1 MADYK
6 GRIGNLIR
14 DARKHRGLT
23 QHQLAE
29 LLGTSQSAINRI
41 EKGHQNL
48 SLEMLARIGAALDS
62 EIVALGAGP
71 THLRV
76 DGPTTLSGSID
87 VKTSKNA
94 GVALLCASLLNKG
107 RTTLRKVARIEEV
120 NRLLE
125 VLNSLGVATRWVG
138 DDNDLEII
146 PPADLNLAAIDETA
160 ARRTRSVIMF
170 LGPLLHRY
178 DEFDLPYAGGCNLGE
193 RTVEPHMSALR
204 PFGLDVKA
212 SDGSYHASV
221 NRTIEP
227 SRPIVLTERGD
238 TVTENALMAAALHPG
253 TTVIRNASSNYMV
266 QDLCFYLQR
275 LGVEVEGIGTTTL
288 KVTGRS
294 SIDVDVD
301 YAPAEDPIE
310 AMSLLAAAIVTKSSI
325 TIRRVPIEFLEIE
338 LATLEEMG
346 FRYDRS
352 PEYAALNGETRLVD
366 ITTHPSELRAPLDK
380 IHPMPFPG
388 LNIDNLPFFAVIAA
402 VAEGQTLLHDWVYE
416 NRAIYLTELNKL
428 GAQVKLLDPHRV
440 LIDGPDALLRR
451 GDRLPARP
459 APGRRAAHRDAR
471 LEGPQRAAL
480 DVRHPPRL
488 RGPRRAPQRARRQH
502 RDVQGHLRRVSLV
515 EEVAQRPSRRL
526 RPVGL
531 VTGARVASSTSGG
544 ARSVEKSLHPGA
556 RDLADGGGAVMSAVI
571 RGRGAVCW
579 PALRCQSFSA
589 STSMPR
595 SARARNTPCPSGHEL
610 TVASPRVR

>member
-125 VLNSLGVATRWVG
+125 VLNSMGVVTRWIG

-146 PPADLNLAAIDETA
+146 PPADLDLAAIDEAA

-212 SDGSYHASV
+212 TDGSYHASV

-227 SRPIVLTERGD
+227 TRPIVLTERGD
-238 TVTENALMAAALHPG
+238 SVTENALMAAALHPG

-266 QDLCFYLQR
+266 QDLCFYLEK
-275 LGVEVEGIGTTTL
+275 LGVQIEGIGTTTL
-288 KVTGRS
+288 RITGRT

-301 YAPAEDPIE
+301 YSPSEDPIE
-310 AMSLLAAAIVTKSSI
+310 AMSLLAAAIVTKSEI
-325 TIRRVPIEFLEIE
+325 TIRRVPIEFLELE
-338 LATLEEMG
+338 LAILEEMG
-346 FRYDRS
+346 FRYDRTE
-352 PEYAALNGETRLVD
+352 EYVANNGMTRLVD

-440 LIDGPDALLRR
+440 LIDGPT
-451 GDRLPARP
+451 
-459 APGRRAAHRDAR
+459 HF
-471 LEGPQRAAL
+471 
-480 DVRHPPRL
+480 
-488 RGPRRAPQRARRQH
+488 
-502 RDVQGHLRRVSLV
+502 S
-515 EEVAQRPSRRL
+515 
-526 RPVGL
+526 
-531 VTGARVASSTSGG
+531 GA
-544 ARSVEKSLHPGA
+544 E
-556 RDLADGGGAVMSAVI
+556 I
-571 RGRGAVCW
+571 VCP
-579 PALRCQSFSA
+579 PALRPAVVILLAMLA
-589 STSMPR
+589 SKGTSVLR
-595 SARARNTPCPSGHEL
+595 STYVIHRGYEDLAERLNQLGANIETFRDI
-610 TVASPRVR
+610 